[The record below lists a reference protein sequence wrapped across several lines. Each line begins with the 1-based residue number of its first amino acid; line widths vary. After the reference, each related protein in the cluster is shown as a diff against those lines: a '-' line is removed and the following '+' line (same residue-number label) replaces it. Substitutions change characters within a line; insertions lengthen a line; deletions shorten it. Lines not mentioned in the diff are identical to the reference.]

1 MHTILIKNGRLIDP
15 INKIDE
21 ITDVFVQNG
30 RVEKIGKEISTSAE
44 KTIDA
49 SGKIVCPGLID
60 LQVHFREPGRE
71 DRETIETGLRAAIKG
86 GITSV
91 VTMPNLNPVADNQ
104 AVIGFQIKR
113 AKEVGLGNI
122 FPSGAITRGQE
133 GKRISEMREMK
144 LAGAVAVTDDGV
156 DVQSAGL
163 LEKAMEWAK
172 TFDLLL
178 MSHCEEE
185 SLREEGVLHE
195 GEWSTRLGLP
205 GISEEVEDY
214 GVFRNILLAQ
224 KTGVRFHALHC
235 SSKRGL
241 DIIAQA
247 KKEGFFNI
255 SCETCPQYF
264 ALTDEVCNHYNTF
277 AKMYPPIRS
286 EDHRQAVIRRLQDGT
301 IDVISTDHAPHL
313 MCDKFLP
320 FLEAPPGSVGVET
333 SLAVG
338 ITHLVKPKHLSYSQL
353 IEKMSV
359 NPSRIIGIDRGNLS
373 LGAIADITI
382 FDPEKEWMVDP
393 EQFESKGK
401 NSIFAGMKLKG
412 KTTDV
417 IVDGKVKMEN
427 ELILV
432 EL

>member
-1 MHTILIKNGRLIDP
+1 MSTILIKNGRVIDP
-15 INKIDE
+15 KNNVDEVADILITNGKI
-21 ITDVFVQNG
+21 
-30 RVEKIGKEISTSAE
+30 EKIGKNISDVKAE
-44 KTIDA
+44 VIDA
-49 SGKIVCPGLID
+49 KEKIVCPGLID

-71 DRETIETGLRAAIKG
+71 DRETIETGMRAAIKG
-86 GITSV
+86 GVTSV
-91 VTMPNLNPVADNQ
+91 VTMPNLNPIADNQ
-104 AVIGFQIKR
+104 AVIEFQIKR

-122 FPSGAITRGQE
+122 FPSGAITRAQE
-133 GKRISEMREMK
+133 GGCISEMREMK

-163 LEKAMEWAK
+163 LKKGMEWAK

-185 SLREEGVLHE
+185 SLREEGVMHE
-195 GEWSTRLGLP
+195 GEWSTKLGLA
-205 GISEEVEDY
+205 GISAEVEDY
-214 GVFRNILLAQ
+214 GVFRNILLAE

-241 DIIAQA
+241 DIIARSKA
-247 KKEGFFNI
+247 GGNTNI

-286 EDHRQAVIRRLQDGT
+286 EDHRQAVIERLKDGT

-313 MCDKFLP
+313 MCDKALP
-320 FLEAPPGSVGVET
+320 FAEAPPGSVGVET

-338 ITHLVKPKHLSYSQL
+338 ITYLIKPGHLSYSQL

-359 NPSRIIGIDRGNLS
+359 NPSRIIRANRGDLS
-373 LGAIADITI
+373 VGAIADITI
-382 FDPEKEWMVDP
+382 IDPEKKWSVDP
-393 EQFESKGK
+393 DQFESKGK
-401 NSIFAGMKLKG
+401 NSIFSGMKLTG

-417 IVDGKVKMEN
+417 IVSGEIKMKN
-427 ELILV
+427 EMIVL
-432 EL
+432 